1 MASISAK
8 ESVAEGARD
17 IVVLPRAGRPPLRM
31 RARLQCSH
39 SMPTCLGGELRI
51 SLWIRADGSAAV
63 SFTRPVGARL
73 VEDAA
78 RADTV
83 GALAEW
89 MEVECTRIRAEPG
102 RLPQSTALEEFVV
115 LHGARVATRDF
126 LALVGD
132 ALADWD
138 AARSH

>member
-1 MASISAK
+1 
-8 ESVAEGARD
+8 
-17 IVVLPRAGRPPLRM
+17 M

-39 SMPTCLGGELRI
+39 TMPTCLGGELRI
-51 SLWIRADGSAAV
+51 SLWTRADGSAAV

-83 GALAEW
+83 HELAEW
-89 MEVECTRIRAEPG
+89 MEVECARIRAAPG
-102 RLPQSTALEEFVV
+102 RLAQSTALDDIVA
-115 LHGARVATRDF
+115 LHGARAAMRDF

-138 AARSH
+138 AARSHCAADGEN